1 MTRRD
6 GRPSQ
11 GVPAVLTI
19 DELAAIVR
27 ISRNKAY
34 EQVRL
39 GVATR
44 GLEGIPAEKIDKQFR
59 ISTAAVEE
67 RFGIT
72 VPWPIPGYHDMPEPA
87 HETPTPTRRTRPSK
101 AAGKPGDEPRLFAL

>member
-6 GRPSQ
+6 GHSSR

-39 GVATR
+39 GVATG

-67 RFGIT
+67 RFGIR
-72 VPWPIPGYHDMPEPA
+72 VPWPIPGYHDIPEPGPA
-87 HETPTPTRRTRPSK
+87 TPTPTRRTRPSK
-101 AAGKPGDEPRLFAL
+101 AAGKLGGESRLFAL